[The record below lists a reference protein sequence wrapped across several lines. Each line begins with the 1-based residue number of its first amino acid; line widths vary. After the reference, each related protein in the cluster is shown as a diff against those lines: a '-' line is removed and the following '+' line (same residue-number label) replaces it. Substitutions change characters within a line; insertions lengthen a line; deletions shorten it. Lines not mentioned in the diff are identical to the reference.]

1 MAARRRAS
9 FTASSVTRLSSFS
22 PEQKKGDIVYGDYS
36 SQIYPQHRIP
46 SDAAPATAA
55 SGASV
60 SPSVSTA
67 VSSVEKV
74 TPNII
79 TVLSSVLS
87 RLITRNE
94 QDFPVFSA
102 LDHKSSKGLSR
113 FQGVRA
119 PSISVTKYL
128 ERIHKYTN
136 SGLSCFV
143 VAYVYMDR
151 LMHQQPDQPITSMN
165 VHRLLITSM
174 MIAAKVIE
182 DVHFNNAFYAKVG
195 GISVTELNKLE
206 AILLFC
212 LDFRVQVT
220 SHVFESYCSHLERE
234 LHSIGFVPLQ
244 RSLPVFG
251 DTQEPPSAEHLLEE
265 GLEQN

>member
-67 VSSVEKV
+67 VSSVEK
-74 TPNII
+74 
-79 TVLSSVLS
+79 
-87 RLITRNE
+87 
-94 QDFPVFSA
+94 DFPVFSA